1 MRRGGAT
8 QWLIDLSRWLGK
20 VPSLGY
26 AVVYFLLIPVFA
38 AIYYLLPDHSFYHY
52 TIKFEQALNNDER
65 VILQRLQNEI
75 VQTFRRAHGEG
86 EVQFGNWRM
95 NADSI
100 SLRALRVSESELSF
114 QLDIQLTNLAENKQ
128 LVSAGATIKGPL
140 MQWAES
146 LSSNDPDKDRY
157 VIEYRSIRIEAS
169 PVSPFTT
176 NSSLGKV
183 IFSESLPKMQLPKDL
198 FGQDWE
204 RDQLIMPI
212 PRELNES
219 ILAYEKGIEGFPS
232 GLTGNPVRM
241 FYLSAA
247 TITTLGYGDIVP
259 LTTLS
264 RILVSVEAILG
275 IVTLGLFLNALA
287 HERDNPYGST
297 Q

>member
-1 MRRGGAT
+1 MRKTGT
-8 QWLIDLSRWLGK
+8 KQWLIGRSRWLGK

-26 AVVYFLLIPVFA
+26 AFFYFLLIPMFA
-38 AIYYLLPDHSFYHY
+38 AIYYFLPDHSFYHS
-52 TIKFEQALNNDER
+52 TIKFEQALDNDER

-100 SLRALRVSESELSF
+100 SLRALRVSESELNF

-157 VIEYRSIRIEAS
+157 VIEYRSITIDAS
-169 PVSPFTT
+169 RVSPFST
-176 NSSLGKV
+176 NPSLGKV
-183 IFSESLPKMQLPKDL
+183 IFPESPPKMQLPTDL
-198 FGQDWE
+198 FGRNWE
-204 RDQLIMPI
+204 TDQLIMPI
-212 PRELNES
+212 PRELNEN

-232 GLTGNPVRM
+232 GLTGNRVRM

-247 TITTLGYGDIVP
+247 TITTLGYGDILP
-259 LTTLS
+259 LTTPS
-264 RILVSVEAILG
+264 RILVSAEAILG
-275 IVTLGLFLNALA
+275 IVILGLFLNALA
-287 HERDNPYGST
+287 QERDNLP
-297 Q
+297 